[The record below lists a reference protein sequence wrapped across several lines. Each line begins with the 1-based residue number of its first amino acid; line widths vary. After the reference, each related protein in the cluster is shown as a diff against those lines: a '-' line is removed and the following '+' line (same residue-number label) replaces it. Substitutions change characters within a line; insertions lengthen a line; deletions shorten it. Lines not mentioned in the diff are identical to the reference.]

1 MAILIIKTIFIY
13 IFITLALRIMGKRQ
27 LGELQPA
34 ELVITILIS
43 NIATLSLEDINIPL
57 LNSII
62 PIFTL
67 VFCEV
72 VVSVAVLK
80 NNGLRKIISG
90 NPCIIIRD
98 GNIDQSELKDLRW
111 SIDDLMEQLRAK
123 GYFTIAD
130 IDLAIVETSGM
141 LSVFPKFAS
150 RPVSAAMLNLPV
162 KNQLDSPPQIIIS
175 DGTLV
180 KDALRYCG
188 VTENWLTKLLQK
200 EGCPQNQVFLLLCD
214 RKLNYTLVRKEYQ

>member
-13 IFITLALRIMGKRQ
+13 LFITLALRMMGKRQ

-57 LNSII
+57 LNSVV

-72 VVSVAVLK
+72 VVSVLVLK

-90 NPCIIIRD
+90 NPCIVIRD
-98 GNIDQSELKDLRW
+98 GEIDQSELKDLRW
-111 SIDDLMEQLRAK
+111 SLDDLMEQLRGK

-141 LSVFPKFAS
+141 LSVYPKFAS
-150 RPVSAAMLNLPV
+150 RGVSAAMLNLPA
-162 KNQLDSPPQIIIS
+162 KNSIDSPPQVLIS
-175 DGTLV
+175 DGRLV

-188 VTENWLTKLLQK
+188 LNENWLDSTLRK
-200 EGCPQNQVFLLLCD
+200 EGCPPNEVFLLLCD
-214 RKLNYTLVRKEYQ
+214 RKRNYTLVRKDSR